1 MISWSILITI
11 LTISGCSFF
20 PPTVEIKAGQKAYIA
35 KPVNVY
41 VYVTDKATGK
51 RLRCIAKAKEGWLVG
66 REKNK

>member
-1 MISWSILITI
+1 MIAAFMTTI
-11 LTISGCSFF
+11 LSSGCSFF

-51 RLRCIAKAKEGWLVG
+51 RLRCIAKAQDGWLLG
-66 REKNK
+66 REKANQ